1 MSAFGGSELGTSVKQ
16 ITSEDAFLHGIGIW
30 TSYRPSIPYC
40 RGQSMRHR
48 SETKIK
54 PPKAA
59 HALSRSLFWVPN
71 SVRAALVPLPLYIA
85 LSQPSGE
92 RNKIRNE
99 KNRKVEVG

>member
-1 MSAFGGSELGTSVKQ
+1 MSAFWGSELGTSVKQ